1 MQMAAVPS
9 TPLPLARPS
18 SGEQVA
24 AWIRHQIVS
33 GALRRGDRV
42 AQEDVARELGL
53 SRIPVREALVAL
65 DREGWVTMQPHR
77 GAFVHGVDDAWVRD
91 HYEILGALYG
101 LAAARAAVR
110 GTAEEHETL
119 RALHA
124 QLKRDR
130 DAEHFDATNH
140 ALMQHILG
148 MARAPRLVTALR
160 AVTAIV
166 PGNFFAEVP
175 GTQATQR
182 AGIARVLRAISE
194 RDAATSRLEMESLL
208 ERQGSAVVKVLGERG
223 VIADEGS

>member
-1 MQMAAVPS
+1 MQMAAAPS
-9 TPLPLARPS
+9 TPLPLARPT

-24 AWIRHQIVS
+24 AWIRHQIVT
-33 GALRRGDRV
+33 GVLRRGDRV
-42 AQEDVARELGL
+42 AQEDVARELGV

-110 GTAEEHETL
+110 GTDEELERL
-119 RALHA
+119 RALHSR
-124 QLKRDR
+124 LKRHA

-140 ALMQHILG
+140 ALMQHILAT
-148 MARAPRLVTALR
+148 ARAPRLVTALR

-175 GTQATQR
+175 GTQSTQR
-182 AGIARVLRAISE
+182 TGIARVVRAIGE
-194 RDAATSRLEMESLL
+194 RDGATSRAEMEALL
-208 ERQGSAVVKVLGERG
+208 ERQGSAVVKVLDERG

>member
-24 AWIRHQIVS
+24 AWIRHQIVT

-110 GTAEEHETL
+110 GTADECDTL
-119 RALHA
+119 RTLHTRLKQDDSALS
-124 QLKRDR
+124 
-130 DAEHFDATNH
+130 FDATNH
-140 ALMQHILG
+140 ALMQHLLA

-160 AVTAIV
+160 SVTAIV

-175 GTQATQR
+175 GTMSTQR
-182 AGIARVLRAISE
+182 AGIARVVRAVND
-194 RDAATSRLEMESLL
+194 RDGVTSRKEMETLL
-208 ERQGSAVVKVLGERG
+208 ERQGAAVVKVLGERG
-223 VIADEGS
+223 VIADGEP